1 MKTVNFLE
9 TFAASDLIVGRCRQI
24 IEIMKV
30 CEY

>member
-9 TFAASDLIVGRCRQI
+9 TVAACDLNVGICRQLF
-24 IEIMKV
+24 EIMKV